1 MPKTLLTGLALIA
14 LLGCGSKK
22 QSPATPHSKAAA
34 PAAHRAATRTSTQSR
49 TQRKLASRPDTAT
62 TRNPLTNH

>member
-1 MPKTLLTGLALIA
+1 MARTWLTALALVG

-22 QSPATPHSKAAA
+22 PPATHSTAGA
-34 PAAHRAATRTSTQSR
+34 PAARPAASGTTTKSK
-49 TQRKLASRPDTAT
+49 TQRKTASRPDTAT